1 MGKKNKYNRRALDA
15 CRRGDEAPGVFN
27 YSVSP
32 PPPTTRTVAISLA
45 RVVSANTSYGVYTH
59 TYYRY
64 CKYTRTHMNYEP
76 AHAHTHL
83 NYKLTRAL
91 TDIHK
96 HEITNSHTH
105 ATIVLLLLLLLS
117 QIRTNARCDGPD
129 DIMNRKTGF
138 IHTKS

>member
-76 AHAHTHL
+76 AHAHTHM

-105 ATIVLLLLLLLS
+105 TRPSFYYYYYYYHKYVQTRVATAPTTL
-117 QIRTNARCDGPD
+117 
-129 DIMNRKTGF
+129 
-138 IHTKS
+138 